1 MAAIA
6 RLPAVPRPAALGLA
20 LAVASGVALATV
32 FWTTEVFDADAV
44 ARWQASMTAGRG
56 GPALALAVGVAL
68 LVGASMVAMP
78 CGFPAV
84 FAVPTILEGERHTAG
99 RLRALSAFA
108 LGGVVP
114 LAVAGALLGLA
125 GEGLWKVLGDG
136 HSRQLFAAV
145 TYSLL
150 GALALVYALGEFGLL
165 RTRAAFERV
174 TGPSLPG
181 RDAPARRSL
190 VLGAA
195 FGGGLGIACPMPTY
209 YALIGWVVVAASAW
223 YGAVV
228 LAAYGLGRML
238 VPIVLGLMIVGG
250 VSRRGVSLRL
260 VAAHDR
266 VQWASGVLMG
276 ALGAFLIALFG
287 GFLGLSLL

>member
-1 MAAIA
+1 MAAFA
-6 RLPAVPRPAALGLA
+6 RIPAVLRPAALGLA

-114 LAVAGALLGLA
+114 LALAGAAA
-125 GEGLWKVLGDG
+125 G
-136 HSRQLFAAV
+136 
-145 TYSLL
+145 
-150 GALALVYALGEFGLL
+150 
-165 RTRAAFERV
+165 
-174 TGPSLPG
+174 
-181 RDAPARRSL
+181 AR
-190 VLGAA
+190 
-195 FGGGLGIACPMPTY
+195 
-209 YALIGWVVVAASAW
+209 
-223 YGAVV
+223 
-228 LAAYGLGRML
+228 
-238 VPIVLGLMIVGG
+238 
-250 VSRRGVSLRL
+250 RRGVVESPWRRSFATAVRRHHVL
-260 VAAHDR
+260 VAGRRRARVRARRVRAAAHTG
-266 VQWASGVLMG
+266 GV
-276 ALGAFLIALFG
+276 
-287 GFLGLSLL
+287 